1 MSEKRT
7 LRESHEA
14 IESIA
19 KEVKTLLGV
28 AALDVRD
35 AYGDSTLVDV
45 FMVPNAEGGGGSHRD
60 LPIARRFADMLV
72 HRILYTPEIIL
83 DWAGEQNSEGNET

>member
-7 LRESHEA
+7 LREAHEA

-19 KEVKTLLGV
+19 EEVKTLLGV

-35 AYGDSTLVDV
+35 AYGDDTLVDV
-45 FMVPNAEGGGGSHRD
+45 FMVPNTEGRGGSHRD

-72 HRILYTPEIIL
+72 HRMLYTPEIIL
-83 DWAGEQNSEGNET
+83 DWADTDRQDGSK

>member
-19 KEVKTLLGV
+19 EEVKALLGV

-35 AYGDSTLVDV
+35 AYGDDTLVDV
-45 FMVPNAEGGGGSHRD
+45 FMVPNTEGSGSHRY
-60 LPIARRFADMLV
+60 LPVARRFADMLV
-72 HRILYTPEIIL
+72 HRLLYTPEIIL
-83 DWAGEQNSEGNET
+83 DWAGEQNSEGNDD